1 MFKVRIKTSPGET
14 NPKSTGQQEDY
25 GLVRN
30 LRGMQNS
37 PEQYAVNDTMGAIP
51 RDQANIEVEGG
62 ESVIGDI
69 NNDGTME
76 LMHFN
81 GKRHTEGG
89 IPVNIPEGSF
99 IFSDTKNLT
108 IKDPEVLEKIFN
120 LPFRKQG
127 YTPGEISKKY
137 DINIYVQILK
147 DDTSDPLAK
156 RSAAEMLKK
165 NKQKLGLL
173 AFIQESMKG
182 FPDGIPAIAEEVLSS
197 MGIDPNQMAQQF
209 APQQP
214 QGQMMPPPQE
224 GQGIPMSEDESAMQG
239 MMPEGPAVAP
249 EDLANQF
256 SGKFGGVM
264 PRYEYEDAGTVNSN
278 SGCPPMYTWN
288 SYVKKCVLAMYG
300 RLQTVPDF
308 AIAGYNFDKGIPD
321 LPNLYL
327 KAQKQKKQ
335 KQKEE
340 EFDANALLSNAQT
353 QRVRIKEAPLSEE
366 EKAYEYFLGKPVPA
380 KVEPIPG
387 SMQLQGDP
395 YAKKYDKETGEELKN
410 ITYDKAAEERKAAER
425 LAKEELRLAKEKRDD
440 PYKDNI
446 PGFGSASNLKSYMSE
461 NYQQQVAGDTFYK
474 ALLSNDPGQMI
485 QAADDIKNID
495 IPWNVGWLPWSDQD
509 KIDDMY
515 TILHEEALK
524 KLNEKQKDII
534 LKDYSVNTIKT
545 KLNDVIT
552 KYQKLR
558 DDATDVAT
566 KLKYAEILDR
576 YTTYKK
582 ELFSNETYNDYIG
595 SVKNSYVS
603 SNANWFAHDLPFM
616 DNEIGNPIQ
625 DMFMGDPAA
634 GNNETIMSI
643 VEDITKAHDLI
654 KNTNT
659 ASTSPLA
666 FKSQMRAGPRTMSD
680 GASFETWST
689 EGEVKSVYDKL
700 YGQKNT
706 PKDAKGYMQEYKLNA
721 APGSTFV
728 MNKNLDGQMIWFE
741 VTEDGADLEVTNP
754 EWVAT
759 LNAAATN
766 KEGRKVF
773 LRPAKGPVDIIEML
787 EEEKRLNPPLDPTNT
802 KPKTDVIAPVGKPKQ
817 KYETEGVDDALFDDL
832 FGKGSMKYGGTMKS
846 IGSDITIG
854 DKVFRYGGLI
864 NENGKLRYDRGGS
877 VLPKFA
883 GGGSPTGPTDPVK
896 GPETVVTVPGKN
908 GGKPMIQY
916 EETYASADGN
926 PAHTTVIQV
935 LKDQASGNIIGRRNA
950 TTKEAVPNNAEITRS
965 SYDWITADQLNASEK
980 KEVES
985 RWNGN
990 TQAYIDFK
998 NANNQIRLDSK
1009 FSNAIVD
1016 QYIKDVEDPQKRMFT
1031 GREQATRDKFSNLY
1045 STSVKALA
1053 QKPEEIINTM
1063 MQFEENNARMAAFGY
1078 GDRTSGSGPWSDPNF
1093 KAGQNVA
1100 TKTNSSHG
1108 DYQGKYVNTEAREI
1122 IKNNQSRDGKINLS
1136 DIDFSKNELGQG
1148 TYISYRRALINNP
1161 QFQGLASHK
1170 QTGVNDETVF
1180 GIQGQVSGI
1189 DRFSTNTTLE
1199 ERLGYNLTPP
1209 DKPGEK
1215 QAFYC
1220 VDYDDGT
1227 KDIETVTYP
1236 DTGQPTAPVVGSAS
1250 TKNGKII
1257 TASIVYS
1264 DLATAQANCKP
1275 KDEPGEKEAYYCVDY
1290 TDGTKDVQT
1299 VKYKDGA
1306 QPVPPAVG
1314 AQIGG
1319 KTVKA
1324 SIVYASLS
1332 AATENCTT
1340 GKIPPPLQPPGW
1352 FAPDIVNYAAASRQ
1366 IIPNTPPTLRQIAQP
1381 ISGYDT
1387 INPITKI
1394 AGTTGLMRQQG
1405 DLAMNT
1411 MDATTGFAAM
1421 SGQGYDKL
1429 AEQIGGVE
1437 EYNVTNI
1444 VNPYL
1449 ARIGNLATDVDYK
1462 NTMLRGKFDTEGAV
1476 YQEELAAQR
1485 NKKAAQEAML
1495 FGQGWGNVQKDN
1507 ALRVENPNAWH
1518 ANRLQPTFQ
1527 WSGIGKNPL
1536 ITSSTTGVTQEDC
1549 SAVYTQALDVAKA
1562 NPNMD
1567 DAARKTYADT
1577 AMKNCMAR
1585 NNAQVNRTQQQKYN
1599 TGVTNMFGT
1608 VRYGGTMYT
1617 APGAMEYGGMF
1628 YDDDNN

>member
-137 DINIYVQILK
+137 DINMYVQILK
-147 DDTSDPLAK
+147 DETSDPLAK

-209 APQQP
+209 APQQQQQGQMP

-239 MMPEGPAVAP
+239 MIPEGPAVAP

-264 PRYEYEDAGTVNSN
+264 PRYKYEDAGTVD

-288 SYVKKCVLAMYG
+288 SYVKKCVLAMYS

-308 AIAGYNFDKGIPD
+308 AIAGYNFEKGIPD
-321 LPNLYL
+321 LPDLYS

-335 KQKEE
+335 KEKEE
-340 EFDANALLSNAQT
+340 VFDSGALLTNAQT

-366 EKAYEYFLGKPVPA
+366 EKAYEYFLRKPAPA

-387 SMQLQGDP
+387 SMQLQGA

-425 LAKEELRLAKEKRDD
+425 LAKEELRLAKEKRDN

-515 TILHEEALK
+515 TILYEEALK

-566 KLKYAEILDR
+566 KLKYAEKLDR
-576 YTTYKK
+576 YETYKK
-582 ELFSNETYNDYIG
+582 ELFLNETYNDYIG

-643 VEDITKAHDLI
+643 IEDITKAHDLI

-706 PKDAKGYMQEYKLNA
+706 PKDAKGYIQEYKLNA

-728 MNKNLDGQMIWFE
+728 MDKNLDGQMIWFE

-773 LRPAKGPVDIIEML
+773 LRPAQAPVDIIEML
-787 EEEKRLNPPLDPTNT
+787 EEEKRLNPPLEDST
-802 KPKTDVIAPVGKPKQ
+802 KKKTKTDVIAPVGKPRQ
-817 KYETEGVDDALFDDL
+817 KYETEGIDDALFDEL
-832 FGKGSMKYGGTMKS
+832 FGRGSMKYGGTMKS
-846 IGSDITIG
+846 IGSDVTIG

-877 VLPKFA
+877 VLPKFS
-883 GGGSPTGPTDPVK
+883 GGGTSTGPTDPVR

-908 GGKPMIQY
+908 GGKPMIKY
-916 EETYASADGN
+916 EESYASADGN
-926 PAHTTVIQV
+926 PAHTTIIEV
-935 LKDQASGNIIGRRNA
+935 LVDQASGNILGRHNFN
-950 TTKEAVPNNAEITRS
+950 TGEAVPNNAMITRS
-965 SYDWITADQLNASEK
+965 SYDYVTSKDQLNDYEK
-980 KEVES
+980 KVLAD
-985 RWNGN
+985 RWNGKEEDYLKFLN
-990 TQAYIDFK
+990 SK
-998 NANNQIRLDSK
+998 NQLFTNKGLRQDIYKQFETD
-1009 FSNAIVD
+1009 
-1016 QYIKDVEDPQKRMFT
+1016 IKDVNAYTGGDRESKQKFKDKYYNKLDRMS
-1031 GREQATRDKFSNLY
+1031 EQDMMEEL
-1045 STSVKALA
+1045 LA
-1053 QKPEEIINTM
+1053 QEER
-1063 MQFEENNARMAAFGY
+1063 NARLAAYGLDVSKTTQNAEAAGY
-1078 GDRTSGSGPWSDPNF
+1078 T
-1093 KAGQNVA
+1093 
-1100 TKTNSSHG
+1100 T
-1108 DYQGKYVNTEAREI
+1108 NTEAWDFVR
-1122 IKNNQSRDGKINLS
+1122 KTPGLRDLYDANRGAGAWTEGYKGQAAYIAYQRTLTQNPKYIDQKLAEFQVGVSDESIFGLKGK
-1136 DIDFSKNELGQG
+1136 
-1148 TYISYRRALINNP
+1148 
-1161 QFQGLASHK
+1161 
-1170 QTGVNDETVF
+1170 
-1180 GIQGQVSGI
+1180 VSGI
-1189 DRFSTNTTLE
+1189 DRFSTNTTLGQ
-1199 ERLGYNLTPP
+1199 RLGYSANPP
-1209 DKPGEK
+1209 VKPGEK
-1215 QAFYC
+1215 QTFYC
-1220 VDYDDGT
+1220 VDFEDGS
-1227 KDIETVTYP
+1227 KEVITVTYK
-1236 DTGQPTAPVVGSAS
+1236 DNEQPVAPAVGS
-1250 TKNGKII
+1250 TTNGKVVKAVSAAYIDLT
-1257 TASIVYS
+1257 TA
-1264 DLATAQANCKP
+1264 TENCKPP
-1275 KDEPGEKEAYYCVDY
+1275 KDEPGDKEAYYCVDY

-1299 VKYKDGA
+1299 VKYKANA

-1314 AQIGG
+1314 SQIGG

-1324 SIVYASLS
+1324 SIAYASLS

-1340 GKIPPPLQPPGW
+1340 AKIPPPLQPPTW

-1394 AGTTGLMRQQG
+1394 AGTTGLMRQQA

-1421 SGQGYDKL
+1421 AGQGYDKL

-1462 NTMLRGKFDTEGAV
+1462 NAMLRGKFDTEGAV

-1495 FGQGWGNVQKDN
+1495 FAQGWGNVQKDN

-1527 WSGIGKNPL
+1527 WSGVGKNPL
-1536 ITSSTTGVTQEDC
+1536 VANTTSGVTQEDC
-1549 SAVYTQALDVAKA
+1549 SVVYTQAFDVAKA

-1567 DAARKTYADT
+1567 DTARRAYADT

-1585 NNAQVNRTQQQKYN
+1585 NNAQLNKTQQQRYN
-1599 TGVTNMFGT
+1599 AGLPTFT
-1608 VRYGGTMYT
+1608 VRYGGTTYT

>member
-62 ESVIGDI
+62 ESVLGDI
-69 NNDGTME
+69 NKDGIME

-137 DINIYVQILK
+137 DINMYVQILK
-147 DDTSDPLAK
+147 DETSDPLAK

-209 APQQP
+209 APQQQQQGQMP

-239 MMPEGPAVAP
+239 MIPEGPAVAP

-264 PRYEYEDAGTVNSN
+264 PRYEYEDAGTVD

-288 SYVKKCVLAMYG
+288 SYVKKCVLAMYS

-321 LPNLYL
+321 LPDLYS

-335 KQKEE
+335 KAKEE
-340 EFDANALLSNAQT
+340 AFDSRALLTNAQT

-366 EKAYEYFLGKPVPA
+366 EKAYEYFLRKPAPA

-387 SMQLQGDP
+387 SMQLQGDL

-410 ITYDKAAEERKAAER
+410 IIYDKAAEERKAAER
-425 LAKEELRLAKEKRDD
+425 LAKEELKLAKEKRDN

-474 ALLSNDPGQMI
+474 ALLSNDPSKMI

-566 KLKYAEILDR
+566 KLKYAEKLDR
-576 YTTYKK
+576 YETYKK
-582 ELFSNETYNDYIG
+582 ELFLNETYNDYIG

-643 VEDITKAHDLI
+643 IEDITKAHDLI

-680 GASFETWST
+680 GASFEMWST

-706 PKDAKGYMQEYKLNA
+706 PKDAKGYAKEYKLNA
-721 APGSTFV
+721 EPTSTFR
-728 MNKNLDGQMIWFE
+728 MGKNDDGQMVWFQE
-741 VTEDGADLEVTNP
+741 TENGSEYVVSNA
-754 EWVAT
+754 EWVKT
-759 LNAAATN
+759 LNAAATI
-766 KEGRKVF
+766 KEGKTVM
-773 LRPAKGPVDIIEML
+773 LAPAKGPVDIIEML
-787 EEEKRLNPPLDPTNT
+787 EEEKRLNPSLDPTNT
-802 KPKTDVIAPVGKPKQ
+802 KPKTDVIAPVGKKPINSEKPKQ
-817 KYETEGVDDALFDDL
+817 KYETEGIDDALFDEL
-832 FGKGSMKYGGTMKS
+832 FGKGSMKFGGTMKS
-846 IGSDITIG
+846 IGSDVTIG

-877 VLPKFA
+877 VLPKYSLA
-883 GGGSPTGPTDPVK
+883 GTVTDPTVPVI
-896 GPETVVTVPGKN
+896 GPETVVTEPGKN
-908 GGKPMIQY
+908 GGKPMIKY

-926 PAHTTVIQV
+926 PEHITVIAV
-935 LKDQASGNIIGRRNA
+935 IKDQASGNILGRRNQ
-950 TTKEAVPNNAEITRS
+950 TTGEAVPKDAQITRS
-965 SYDWITADQLNASEK
+965 SYDYITSKDDLNDYEK
-980 KEVES
+980 KVLANN
-985 RWNGN
+985 WNGN
-990 TQAYIDFK
+990 EKEYITFLNSSNQMRTNPDFKKDLYAQYEKDIELDNSYTHRASGKTKFRPTLAADPDEMMNQLIAFEERNARLQAYGNKSAGTENTVAGGTGQGRFINKSANDII
-998 NANNQIRLDSK
+998 NAN
-1009 FSNAIVD
+1009 
-1016 QYIKDVEDPQKRMFT
+1016 PT
-1031 GREQATRDKFSNLY
+1031 
-1045 STSVKALA
+1045 AL
-1053 QKPEEIINTM
+1053 
-1063 MQFEENNARMAAFGY
+1063 
-1078 GDRTSGSGPWSDPNF
+1078 GD
-1093 KAGQNVA
+1093 
-1100 TKTNSSHG
+1100 
-1108 DYQGKYVNTEAREI
+1108 
-1122 IKNNQSRDGKINLS
+1122 L
-1136 DIDFSKNELGQG
+1136 DFSKG
-1148 TYISYRRALINNP
+1148 Y
-1161 QFQGLASHK
+1161 
-1170 QTGVNDETVF
+1170 
-1180 GIQGQVSGI
+1180 QGQAAYIAYNNLLTKDPKYTAQKFASPQYGIADENIGYGEGTVSGI
-1189 DRFSTNTTLE
+1189 DNVLVNTSLFQ
-1199 ERLGYNLTPP
+1199 RLGWNATPP
-1209 DKPGEK
+1209 PPEDKPGEK
-1215 QAFYC
+1215 
-1220 VDYDDGT
+1220 
-1227 KDIETVTYP
+1227 
-1236 DTGQPTAPVVGSAS
+1236 
-1250 TKNGKII
+1250 N
-1257 TASIVYS
+1257 
-1264 DLATAQANCKP
+1264 
-1275 KDEPGEKEAYYCVDY
+1275 AYYCVEY
-1290 TDGTKDVQT
+1290 TDGSKEIKT
-1299 VKYKDGA
+1299 VSYKDTE
-1306 QPVPPAVG
+1306 QPVTPSG
-1314 AQIGG
+1314 QIGD
-1319 KTVKA
+1319 KTVKT
-1324 SIVYASLS
+1324 
-1332 AATENCTT
+1332 ATQYDTSNDATKNCIPDP
-1340 GKIPPPLQPPGW
+1340 KIPPKTPPGQPQGW

-1366 IIPNTPPTLRQIAQP
+1366 IIPNTPPTLQQISQP

-1421 SGQGYDKL
+1421 AGQGYDKL

-1437 EYNVTNI
+1437 EYNATNI

-1449 ARIGNLATDVDYK
+1449 TRVGNLAVDVDYK
-1462 NTMLRGKFDTEGAV
+1462 NSIFNQAFNQEGAI

-1507 ALRVENPNAWH
+1507 ALRVANPNAWH
-1518 ANRLQPTFQ
+1518 ANRLSPTFQ
-1527 WSGIGKNPL
+1527 WSGIGKDPL
-1536 ITSSTTGVTQEDC
+1536 SGNIITGVTQEDC
-1549 SAVYTQALDVAKA
+1549 SIAYQTAYDQIKSQNIPEAAKVDYATKSQQA
-1562 NPNMD
+1562 
-1567 DAARKTYADT
+1567 
-1577 AMKNCMAR
+1577 CISR
-1585 NNAQVNRTQQQKYN
+1585 NNTQTNKSQQQQYN
-1599 TGVTNMFGT
+1599 AGLPTFS
-1608 VRYGGTMYT
+1608 VRYGGTIYT

>member
-37 PEQYAVNDTMGAIP
+37 PEQYAVNDTMSAIP

-69 NNDGTME
+69 NNDGTIE

-99 IFSDTKNLT
+99 IYSDTKNLT

-137 DINIYVQILK
+137 DINMYVQILK

-209 APQQP
+209 APQQQQGQMP

-239 MMPEGPAVAP
+239 MIPEGPAVAP

-264 PRYEYEDAGTVNSN
+264 PRYEYEDAGTVDSN
-278 SGCPPMYTWN
+278 SGCPMGYTWN
-288 SYVKKCVLAMYG
+288 PYVKNCVLTMYSKWK
-300 RLQTVPDF
+300 T
-308 AIAGYNFDKGIPD
+308 AIPPIAYANYNEGIG
-321 LPNLYL
+321 LPNIVNPIY
-327 KAQKQKKQ
+327 KKD
-335 KQKEE
+335 KPKKVIQKEE
-340 EFDANALLSNAQT
+340 VFDPRALLTNAQT
-353 QRVRIKEAPLSEE
+353 QRVRIKEAPEE
-366 EKAYEYFLGKPVPA
+366 TRVAIMPINDNTYEYFLGKPTKKT

-387 SMQLQGDP
+387 SMAAQFFNKKSYDANGNIIEPIVYDP
-395 YAKKYDKETGEELKN
+395 E
-410 ITYDKAAEERKAAER
+410 
-425 LAKEELRLAKEKRDD
+425 AKEK
-440 PYKDNI
+440 YV
-446 PGFGSASNLKSYMSE
+446 PGFGTDEALQEYMKGS
-461 NYQQQVAGDTFYK
+461 YQQKIAGDTFYK
-474 ALLSNDPGQMI
+474 ALLSKDPAQMI
-485 QAADDIKNID
+485 SAAEEIKDID
-495 IPWNVGWLPWSDQD
+495 VPWSVGWLPWTAQD

-515 TILHEEALK
+515 TVLHEEALK
-524 KLNEKQKDII
+524 ELNKKQKSII
-534 LKDYSVNTIKT
+534 LKDYSVKTIST
-545 KLNDVIT
+545 KLNDIIARYEDL
-552 KYQKLR
+552 KN
-558 DDATDVAT
+558 DATDVAT
-566 KLKYAEILDR
+566 KLKYAEVQDR
-576 YTTYKK
+576 YATYKK
-582 ELFSNETYNDYIG
+582 QLFSNETYSDYIG

-603 SNANWFAHDLPFM
+603 SNTSWLAHDLPFM

-625 DMFMGDPAA
+625 DVYMGDPAA
-634 GNNETIMSI
+634 GNNQTIMSI

-654 KNTNT
+654 NKTNT

-666 FKSQMRAGPRTMSD
+666 FKGQMRAGPRSMSD
-680 GASFETWST
+680 SASFEMWST
-689 EGEVKSVYDKL
+689 EGEVKNVYNKL
-700 YGQKNT
+700 YGKGS
-706 PKDAKGYMQEYKLNA
+706 PKDAKGYKQEYKLNA

-728 MNKNLDGQMIWFE
+728 MDKNLDGQMIWFE
-741 VTEDGADLEVTNP
+741 ITEDGTDLEVTNP
-754 EWVAT
+754 EWVTT

-766 KEGRKVF
+766 KEERKVF
-773 LRPAKGPVDIIEML
+773 LRPAKAPVDIIEML
-787 EEEKRLNPPLDPTNT
+787 EEEKRLNPPLKDSTNT
-802 KPKTDVIAPVGKPKQ
+802 KPKTDVIAPVGKKPTEKPKQ
-817 KYETEGVDDALFDDL
+817 KYETEGVDDALFDEL
-832 FGKGSMKYGGTMKS
+832 FGPKGSMKFGGTMKS
-846 IGSDITIG
+846 IGSDVTIG

-877 VLPKFA
+877 VLPKFT
-883 GGGSPTGPTDPVK
+883 GGGTSSTGPTDPVI

-908 GGKPMIQY
+908 GGRPMIKY

-926 PAHTTVIQV
+926 PAHITVIAV
-935 LKDQASGNIIGRRNA
+935 LKDQASGNIIGRRNQ
-950 TTKEAVPNNAEITRS
+950 TTGEVVPIDAQITRS
-965 SYDWITADQLNASEK
+965 SYDYITSKDDLNDYEK
-980 KEVES
+980 KVLANK
-985 RWNGN
+985 WNGKEEE
-990 TQAYIDFK
+990 YINFLNSSNQMRTNSDFRK
-998 NANNQIRLDSK
+998 DLYAQYEKDIELNNNYTLRASGKTTYYPKLK
-1009 FSNAIVD
+1009 MD
-1016 QYIKDVEDPQKRMFT
+1016 QDEM
-1031 GREQATRDKFSNLY
+1031 
-1045 STSVKALA
+1045 
-1053 QKPEEIINTM
+1053 IN
-1063 MQFEENNARMAAFGY
+1063 QLIAFEERNARLNSY
-1078 GDRTSGSGPWSDPNF
+1078 GLVDGEQNVQGGSG
-1093 KAGQNVA
+1093 
-1100 TKTNSSHG
+1100 
-1108 DYQGKYVNTEAREI
+1108 QGKYINKTANDL
-1122 IKNNQSRDGKINLS
+1122 IKANPTALDDL
-1136 DIDFSKNELGQG
+1136 DFSEGYKGQAG
-1148 TYISYRRALINNP
+1148 YIAYNNLLTKDPKYTAQNFAHP
-1161 QFQGLASHK
+1161 QY
-1170 QTGVNDETVF
+1170 GVSDEDIGF
-1180 GIQGQVSGI
+1180 GRSTVSGI
-1189 DRFSTNTTLE
+1189 DNFNTNTTLKQ
-1199 ERLGYNLTPP
+1199 RLGYTATPP
-1209 DKPGEK
+1209 VKPGEK
-1215 QAFYC
+1215 QVFYC
-1220 VDYDDGT
+1220 VDFEDGSKEVIT
-1227 KDIETVTYP
+1227 KTHK
-1236 DTGQPTAPVVGSAS
+1236 DTEQAIPPAVGS
-1250 TKNGKII
+1250 TENGKVVK
-1257 TASIVYS
+1257 AVSAAYS
-1264 DLATAQANCKP
+1264 DLTTATENCKP
-1275 KDEPGEKEAYYCVDY
+1275 KDEPGDKYYCVDY
-1290 TDGTKDVQT
+1290 EDGTKEVIT
-1299 VKYKDGA
+1299 IN
-1306 QPVPPAVG
+1306 PPAV
-1314 AQIGG
+1314 APTTGG
-1319 KTVKA
+1319 MHNGKKVLK
-1324 SIVYASLS
+1324 IVSYASL
-1332 AATENCTT
+1332 ATATENCTT

-1366 IIPNTPPTLRQIAQP
+1366 IIPNTPPTLRQMAQP

-1462 NTMLRGKFDTEGAV
+1462 NAMLRGKFDTEGAV

-1495 FGQGWGNVQKDN
+1495 WGQGWGNVQKDN
-1507 ALRVENPNAWH
+1507 ALRVQNPNAWH

-1527 WSGIGKNPL
+1527 WSGVGKNPL
-1536 ITSSTTGVTQEDC
+1536 VANTTSGVTQEDC
-1549 SAVYTQALDVAKA
+1549 LAVYAQALDQAKA

-1567 DAARKTYADT
+1567 DTARKTYADT

-1585 NNAQVNRTQQQKYN
+1585 NNAQTNRTQQQRYN
-1599 TGVTNMFGT
+1599 AGLPTFS
-1608 VRYGGTMYT
+1608 VRYGGTTYT

>member
-69 NNDGTME
+69 NKDGIME

-137 DINIYVQILK
+137 DINMYVQILK
-147 DDTSDPLAK
+147 DETSDPLAK

-209 APQQP
+209 APQQQQGQMP

-239 MMPEGPAVAP
+239 MIPEGPTVAP

-264 PRYEYEDAGTVNSN
+264 PRYEYKDAGNVD

-288 SYVKKCVLAMYG
+288 SYVKKCVLAMYS

-321 LPNLYL
+321 LPDLYS

-335 KQKEE
+335 KAKEE
-340 EFDANALLSNAQT
+340 VFDSRALLTNAQT
-353 QRVRIKEAPLSEE
+353 QREAPTKAAEE
-366 EKAYEYFLGKPVPA
+366 TRVAIMPINDNTYEYFLGKPT
-380 KVEPIPG
+380 KKTKIEPIPG

-410 ITYDKAAEERKAAER
+410 IIYDKAAEERKAAER

-446 PGFGSASNLKSYMSE
+446 PGFGTASNLKSYMSE

-485 QAADDIKNID
+485 QAADEIKNID

-566 KLKYAEILDR
+566 KLKYAEKLDR
-576 YTTYKK
+576 YETYKK
-582 ELFSNETYNDYIG
+582 ELFSNKTYNDYIG

-643 VEDITKAHDLI
+643 IEDITIAHDLI
-654 KNTNT
+654 KKTNV

-666 FKSQMRAGPRTMSD
+666 FKEQMRAGPRTMSD

-728 MNKNLDGQMIWFE
+728 MDKNIDGQMIWFE
-741 VTEDGADLEVTNP
+741 VTEDGAELEVTNL
-754 EWVAT
+754 EWVTT

-766 KEGRKVF
+766 KERRKVF
-773 LRPAKGPVDIIEML
+773 LRPAKAPVDIIEML

-802 KPKTDVIAPVGKPKQ
+802 KPKTDVIAPVGKKPINSEKPKQ
-817 KYETEGVDDALFDDL
+817 KYETEGVDDALFDEL
-832 FGKGSMKYGGTMKS
+832 FGKGSMKFGGTMKS
-846 IGSDITIG
+846 IGSDVTIG

-877 VLPKFA
+877 VLPKYGLA
-883 GGGSPTGPTDPVK
+883 GTVTDPTDPVK
-896 GPETVVTVPGKN
+896 SPETTTTKQGLN
-908 GGKPMIQY
+908 QNKPIIIY
-916 EETYASADGN
+916 TETYASKDPKN
-926 PAHTTVIQV
+926 KPTVIAYI
-935 LKDQASGNIIGRRNA
+935 LDAETRNIIERQNR
-950 TTKEAVPNNAEITRS
+950 TTGEAVPKDAQVTRS
-965 SYDWITADQLNASEK
+965 SYDYITSKDDLNDYEK
-980 KEVES
+980 KVLANN
-985 RWNGN
+985 WNGN
-990 TQAYIDFK
+990 EKEYITFLNSSNQMRTNPDFKKDLYAQYEKDIELDNSYTHRASGKTKFRPTLAADADEMMNQLIAFEERNARLQAYGNKSAGTENSVAGGTGQGRFINKSALDII
-998 NANNQIRLDSK
+998 NANPTALD
-1009 FSNAIVD
+1009 D
-1016 QYIKDVEDPQKRMFT
+1016 
-1031 GREQATRDKFSNLY
+1031 L
-1045 STSVKALA
+1045 
-1053 QKPEEIINTM
+1053 
-1063 MQFEENNARMAAFGY
+1063 
-1078 GDRTSGSGPWSDPNF
+1078 
-1093 KAGQNVA
+1093 
-1100 TKTNSSHG
+1100 
-1108 DYQGKYVNTEAREI
+1108 
-1122 IKNNQSRDGKINLS
+1122 
-1136 DIDFSKNELGQG
+1136 DFSKGYQGQAA
-1148 TYISYRRALINNP
+1148 YIAYNNLLTKDPKYTAQKFASP
-1161 QFQGLASHK
+1161 QFGIA
-1170 QTGVNDETVF
+1170 DENIGYGEGT
-1180 GIQGQVSGI
+1180 VSGI
-1189 DRFSTNTTLE
+1189 DNVLVNTSLFQ
-1199 ERLGYNLTPP
+1199 RLGWNATPP
-1209 DKPGEK
+1209 PPEEIPGSK
-1215 QAFYC
+1215 NAFYC
-1220 VDYDDGT
+1220 V
-1227 KDIETVTYP
+1227 E
-1236 DTGQPTAPVVGSAS
+1236 
-1250 TKNGKII
+1250 
-1257 TASIVYS
+1257 
-1264 DLATAQANCKP
+1264 
-1275 KDEPGEKEAYYCVDY
+1275 Y
-1290 TDGTKDVQT
+1290 TDGSKEIKT
-1299 VKYKDGA
+1299 VSYKDTE
-1306 QPVPPAVG
+1306 QPITPSG
-1314 AQIGG
+1314 QIGD
-1319 KTVKA
+1319 KTVKT
-1324 SIVYASLS
+1324 
-1332 AATENCTT
+1332 ATQYDTSDDATKNCIPDP
-1340 GKIPPPLQPPGW
+1340 KIPPKTPPKTPPGQPQGW

-1366 IIPNTPPTLRQIAQP
+1366 IIPNTPPTLQQISQP

-1421 SGQGYDKL
+1421 AGQGYDKL

-1437 EYNVTNI
+1437 EYNATNI

-1449 ARIGNLATDVDYK
+1449 TRVGNLAVDVDYK
-1462 NTMLRGKFDTEGAV
+1462 NSIFNQAFNQEGAI

-1507 ALRVENPNAWH
+1507 ALRVVNPNAWH
-1518 ANRLQPTFQ
+1518 ANRLSPTFQ
-1527 WSGIGKNPL
+1527 WSGIGKDPL
-1536 ITSSTTGVTQEDC
+1536 SGNIITGVTQEDC
-1549 SAVYTQALDVAKA
+1549 LAVYAQALDAAKA

-1567 DAARKTYADT
+1567 DTARKTYADT

-1585 NNAQVNRTQQQKYN
+1585 NNTQTNKSQQQQYN
-1599 TGVTNMFGT
+1599 AGLPTFS
-1608 VRYGGTMYT
+1608 VRYGGTIYT

>member
-99 IFSDTKNLT
+99 IYSDTKNLT

-137 DINIYVQILK
+137 DINMYVQILK
-147 DDTSDPLAK
+147 DETSDPLAK

-209 APQQP
+209 APQQQQQGQMP

-239 MMPEGPAVAP
+239 MIPEGPAVAP

-264 PRYEYEDAGTVNSN
+264 PRYKYEDAGTVD

-288 SYVKKCVLAMYG
+288 SYVKKCVLAMYS

-321 LPNLYL
+321 LPDLYS

-335 KQKEE
+335 KAKEE
-340 EFDANALLSNAQT
+340 VFDPRALITNATNTVVAQ
-353 QRVRIKEAPLSEE
+353 VKAKEAARLAKLSEE
-366 EKAYEYFLGKPVPA
+366 EKAYEYFLGKPTKETP

-387 SMQLQGDP
+387 SMQFKGDP
-395 YAKKYDKETGEELKN
+395 YARKYDKETGEILDN
-410 ITYDKAAEERKAAER
+410 IIYDPEAEEK
-425 LAKEELRLAKEKRDD
+425 
-440 PYKDNI
+440 YV
-446 PGFGSASNLKSYMSE
+446 PGFGTDKDLQEYMRGS
-461 NYQQQVAGDTFYK
+461 YQQEIAGRAFYM
-474 ALLSNDPGQMI
+474 ALNSKDPGQMI
-485 QAADDIKNID
+485 SAAEEIKNMD
-495 IPWNVGWLPWSDQD
+495 IPWSVGWLPWTAQD

-515 TILHEEALK
+515 TVLHEEALK
-524 KLNEKQKDII
+524 ELNKKQKDII
-534 LKDYSVNTIKT
+534 LKDYSVKTINT
-545 KLNDVIT
+545 KLNDIIARYEDL
-552 KYQKLR
+552 KN
-558 DDATDVAT
+558 DATDVAT
-566 KLKYAEILDR
+566 KLKYAEVQDR
-576 YTTYKK
+576 YATYKK
-582 ELFSNETYNDYIG
+582 QLFSNETYSDYIG

-603 SNANWFAHDLPFM
+603 SNTDWFSHDLPFM

-625 DMFMGDPAA
+625 DVYMGDPAA

-654 KNTNT
+654 NKTNT

-666 FKSQMRAGPRTMSD
+666 FKSQMRAGPRSMSD
-680 GASFETWST
+680 GASFEMWST
-689 EGEVKSVYDKL
+689 EGEVKNVYNKL
-700 YGQKNT
+700 YGKGS
-706 PKDAKGYMQEYKLNA
+706 PKDAKGYIQEYKLNA

-728 MNKNLDGQMIWFE
+728 MDKNLDGQMIWFE
-741 VTEDGADLEVTNP
+741 ITEDGADLEVTNP
-754 EWVAT
+754 EWVTT
-759 LNAAATN
+759 LNAAATT

-773 LRPAKGPVDIIEML
+773 LRPAEAPVDIIEML
-787 EEEKRLNPPLDPTNT
+787 EEEKRLNPPLKDPTKK
-802 KPKTDVIAPVGKPKQ
+802 KPKTDVIAPIGKPRQ
-817 KYETEGVDDALFDDL
+817 KYEAEGVDDALFDDL

-846 IGSDITIG
+846 IGSDVTIG

-877 VLPKFA
+877 VLPKFT
-883 GGGSPTGPTDPVK
+883 GGGSSPTGPTDPVI
-896 GPETVVTVPGKN
+896 GPETVATRPGFN
-908 GGKPMIQY
+908 QGKPFVTY
-916 EETYASADGN
+916 TETYKSTNGD
-926 PAHTTVIQV
+926 TVVEVI
-935 LKDQASGNIIGRRNA
+935 KDQASGNIIARRNRN
-950 TTKEAVPNNAEITRS
+950 TGEAVPKDAQITRS
-965 SYDWITADQLNASEK
+965 SYDYVTSKDQLNDYEK
-980 KEVES
+980 KVLAE
-985 RWNGN
+985 RWNGKEED
-990 TQAYIDFK
+990 YIKFLNSK
-998 NANNQIRLDSK
+998 NQLFTNKDLRTDIYRQFQTD
-1009 FSNAIVD
+1009 
-1016 QYIKDVEDPQKRMFT
+1016 IKDVNAYTGGDRETKQKFKDKYYNKLSPMS
-1031 GREQATRDKFSNLY
+1031 EQQMMEEL
-1045 STSVKALA
+1045 LA
-1053 QKPEEIINTM
+1053 QEER
-1063 MQFEENNARMAAFGY
+1063 NARLSAYGLDVSKTTQNAEAAGY
-1078 GDRTSGSGPWSDPNF
+1078 T
-1093 KAGQNVA
+1093 
-1100 TKTNSSHG
+1100 T
-1108 DYQGKYVNTEAREI
+1108 NTEAWDFAR
-1122 IKNNQSRDGKINLS
+1122 KTPGLRDLYDANRGAGAWTEGYKGQAAYIAYQRTLTQNPKYIDQKLAEFQVGVSDESIFGLRGK
-1136 DIDFSKNELGQG
+1136 
-1148 TYISYRRALINNP
+1148 
-1161 QFQGLASHK
+1161 
-1170 QTGVNDETVF
+1170 
-1180 GIQGQVSGI
+1180 VSGI
-1189 DRFSTNTTLE
+1189 DRFSTNTTLGQ
-1199 ERLGYNLTPP
+1199 RLGYSATPP
-1209 DKPGEK
+1209 VKPGEK
-1215 QAFYC
+1215 QTFYC
-1220 VDYDDGT
+1220 VDFEDGS
-1227 KDIETVTYP
+1227 KEVITVTYK
-1236 DTGQPTAPVVGSAS
+1236 DNEQPVAPAVGS
-1250 TKNGKII
+1250 TTNGKVVKAVSAAYIDLT
-1257 TASIVYS
+1257 TA
-1264 DLATAQANCKP
+1264 TENCKPP
-1275 KDEPGEKEAYYCVDY
+1275 KDEPGDKEAYYCVDY

-1299 VKYKDGA
+1299 VKYKANA

-1314 AQIGG
+1314 SQIGG

-1394 AGTTGLMRQQG
+1394 AGTTGLMRQQA

-1411 MDATTGFAAM
+1411 MDATTGFSAM
-1421 SGQGYDKL
+1421 AGQGYDKL

-1462 NTMLRGKFDTEGAV
+1462 NAMLRGKFDTEGAV

-1495 FGQGWGNVQKDN
+1495 FAQGWGNVQKDN

-1527 WSGIGKNPL
+1527 WSGVGKNPL
-1536 ITSSTTGVTQEDC
+1536 VANTTSGVTTEDC
-1549 SAVYTQALDVAKA
+1549 SAVYTQAFDVAKA

-1585 NNAQVNRTQQQKYN
+1585 NNAQTNRTQQQRYN
-1599 TGVTNMFGT
+1599 AGLPTFT
-1608 VRYGGTMYT
+1608 VRYGGTTYT

>member
-99 IFSDTKNLT
+99 IYSDTKNLT

-137 DINIYVQILK
+137 DINMYVQILK
-147 DDTSDPLAK
+147 DETSDPLAK

-209 APQQP
+209 APQQQQQGQMP

-239 MMPEGPAVAP
+239 MIPEGPAVAP

-264 PRYEYEDAGTVNSN
+264 PRYEYEDAGTVESA
-278 SGCPPMYTWN
+278 CPPMHAWN
-288 SYVKKCVLAMYG
+288 PYVKKCVLAMYSKSK
-300 RLQTVPDF
+300 T
-308 AIAGYNFDKGIPD
+308 GIPPVAYAD
-321 LPNLYL
+321 YSESIGLPSLYQQQPIQN
-327 KAQKQKKQ
+327 KVT
-335 KQKEE
+335 EE
-340 EFDANALLSNAQT
+340 ESFDPRALLANAQT
-353 QRVRIKEAPLSEE
+353 QRVKIKNTP
-366 EKAYEYFLGKPVPA
+366 
-380 KVEPIPG
+380 KVEPISG
-387 SMQLQGDP
+387 SMQVKGNP
-395 YAKKYDKETGEELKN
+395 YAKKYDPETGEELEN
-410 ITYDKAAEERKAAER
+410 ITYDKVEEDRKAADR
-425 LAKEELRLAKEKRDD
+425 LAKEELRLAKDKRDN
-440 PYKDNI
+440 PYKNDI
-446 PGFGSASNLKSYMSE
+446 PGFGSASDLKDYMSE

-485 QAADDIKNID
+485 RAAEDIKNID
-495 IPWNVGWLPWSDQD
+495 VPWNVGWLPWTDQD

-534 LKDYSVNTIKT
+534 LKDYNVNTVKT
-545 KLNDVIT
+545 KLNDIIT

-566 KLKYAEILDR
+566 KLKYAEDLDK
-576 YTTYKK
+576 YTAYKK
-582 ELFSNETYNDYIG
+582 QLIDNGTYNNYISG
-595 SVKNSYVS
+595 VKRSDVK
-603 SNANWFAHDLPFM
+603 SNTQGWFAHDYIFAN
-616 DNEIGNPIQ
+616 NELGTPIQ
-625 DMFMGDPAA
+625 DQYVDYYGREFNA
-634 GNNETIMSI
+634 GPEDETTMMSI
-643 VEDITKAHDLI
+643 IEDITKAHDRI
-654 KNTNT
+654 KKTNV
-659 ASTSPLA
+659 ALTSPLA
-666 FKSQMRAGPRTMSD
+666 FKGQTSAGGTGRGDTMSFGD
-680 GASFETWST
+680 PSASFEMFNT
-689 EGEVKSVYDKL
+689 ESKVKDVYNKL
-700 YGQKNT
+700 YGIGT
-706 PKDAKGYMQEYKLNA
+706 PKDAKGYIQEYKLNA

-728 MNKNLDGQMIWFE
+728 MDKNLDGQMIWFE

-754 EWVAT
+754 EWVTT
-759 LNAAATN
+759 LNAAATT
-766 KEGRKVF
+766 KERRKVF
-773 LRPAKGPVDIIEML
+773 LRPAQAPVELIDIL
-787 EEEKRLNPPLDPTNT
+787 EEEKRLNPPLEDLTKK
-802 KPKTDVIAPVGKPKQ
+802 KPKTDVIAPIGKPRQ

-846 IGSDITIG
+846 IGSDVTIG

-896 GPETVVTVPGKN
+896 GPETVTTRQGFN
-908 GGKPMIQY
+908 QGKPFVTY
-916 EETYASADGN
+916 TETYKSTNGD
-926 PAHTTVIQV
+926 TVVEVI
-935 LKDQASGNIIGRRNA
+935 KDQASGNIIARRNQS
-950 TTKEAVPNNAEITRS
+950 TGEAIPNNAMITRS
-965 SYDWITADQLNASEK
+965 SYDYVTSKDQLNDYEK
-980 KEVES
+980 KVLAE
-985 RWNGN
+985 RWNGKEEDYLKFLN
-990 TQAYIDFK
+990 SKNQLFTNKDLRQDIYKQFKSDVANVDAYTGGTRETKQKFK
-998 NANNQIRLDSK
+998 DKYYNKLSPM
-1009 FSNAIVD
+1009 S
-1016 QYIKDVEDPQKRMFT
+1016 
-1031 GREQATRDKFSNLY
+1031 EQDMMEEL
-1045 STSVKALA
+1045 LA
-1053 QKPEEIINTM
+1053 QEER
-1063 MQFEENNARMAAFGY
+1063 NARLAAY
-1078 GDRTSGSGPWSDPNF
+1078 GLDVSTTSQNA
-1093 KAGQNVA
+1093 KAAGA
-1100 TKTNSSHG
+1100 TT
-1108 DYQGKYVNTEAREI
+1108 NTEAWEFARTTPGL
-1122 IKNNQSRDGKINLS
+1122 RDLYDDNRGAGAWTEGYKGQAAYIAYQRTLTQNPKYKDQKLAEFQVGVSDESIFGLRGK
-1136 DIDFSKNELGQG
+1136 
-1148 TYISYRRALINNP
+1148 
-1161 QFQGLASHK
+1161 
-1170 QTGVNDETVF
+1170 
-1180 GIQGQVSGI
+1180 VSGI
-1189 DRFSTNTTLE
+1189 DRFSTNTTLGQ
-1199 ERLGYNLTPP
+1199 RLGYSATPP
-1209 DKPGEK
+1209 VKPGEK
-1215 QAFYC
+1215 QVFYC
-1220 VDYDDGT
+1220 VDFEDGSKEVIT
-1227 KDIETVTYP
+1227 KTHK
-1236 DTGQPTAPVVGSAS
+1236 DTEQPIPPAVGS
-1250 TKNGKII
+1250 TENGKVVKAVSAAYIDLT
-1257 TASIVYS
+1257 TA
-1264 DLATAQANCKP
+1264 TENCKP
-1275 KDEPGEKEAYYCVDY
+1275 KDEPGDKEAYYCVDY

-1299 VKYKDGA
+1299 RKYKANA
-1306 QPVPPAVG
+1306 QPVPPAAG
-1314 AQIGG
+1314 DQIGG

-1332 AATENCTT
+1332 AATENCIT

-1352 FAPDIVNYAAASRQ
+1352 FAPDIVNYAAAARQ
-1366 IIPNTPPTLRQIAQP
+1366 IIPNTPPTLRQMAQP

-1394 AGTTGLMRQQG
+1394 AGTTGLMRQQQ

-1421 SGQGYDKL
+1421 AGQGYDKL

-1462 NTMLRGKFDTEGAV
+1462 NAMLRGKFDTEGAV

-1485 NKKAAQEAML
+1485 NKKAALEAML
-1495 FGQGWGNVQKDN
+1495 WGQGWGNVQKDN

-1527 WSGIGKNPL
+1527 WSGVGKNPL
-1536 ITSSTTGVTQEDC
+1536 VASSTTGVTQEDC
-1549 SAVYTQALDVAKA
+1549 SAVYTQALDIAKA

-1585 NNAQVNRTQQQKYN
+1585 NNAQANRTQQQQYN
-1599 TGVTNMFGT
+1599 TGVTNMFRT